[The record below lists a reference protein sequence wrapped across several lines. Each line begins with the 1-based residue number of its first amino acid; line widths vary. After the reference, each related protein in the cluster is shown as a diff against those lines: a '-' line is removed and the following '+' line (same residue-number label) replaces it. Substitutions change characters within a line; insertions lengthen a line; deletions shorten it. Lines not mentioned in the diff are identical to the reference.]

1 MRKQLLLIAL
11 VSTIGVAAALMILL
25 QRRCSGDGRAFDW
38 FTATCATGGP
48 PVILQGDIHRV

>member
-11 VSTIGVAAALMILL
+11 VAVVGVAAVLMLLL
-25 QRRCSGDGRAFDW
+25 QRRCTRDGGAFEW